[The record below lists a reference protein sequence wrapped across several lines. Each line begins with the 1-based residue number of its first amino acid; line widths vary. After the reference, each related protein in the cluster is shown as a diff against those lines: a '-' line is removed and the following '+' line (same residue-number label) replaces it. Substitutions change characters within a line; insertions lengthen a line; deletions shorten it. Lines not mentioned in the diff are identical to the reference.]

1 MKLAFRLVGAL
12 LICSIAPWTLI
23 LSCNA
28 QTSSGVISGRVVDPQ
43 GSSVPGAEV
52 VLLEELTA
60 VKLTTHTDSAGDFLF
75 PSVLPGAYSVTVQA
89 QGFKRLEKKGLTLAV
104 FERLSAGTL
113 GLEVLRRSP
122 RITRLCF
129 PRLTQAA

>member
-52 VLLEELTA
+52 VLLEELTS

-75 PSVLPGAYSVTVQA
+75 PSVLPGS
-89 QGFKRLEKKGLTLAV
+89 
-104 FERLSAGTL
+104 
-113 GLEVLRRSP
+113 LRRERPADRPAVSK
-122 RITRLCF
+122 
-129 PRLTQAA
+129 